1 MNNSIRLMLLA
12 AGLLLLSSGC
22 GVTGNKRLHP
32 GYANFDFPAMMD
44 SDRVFALSVGQLPLK
59 IAAWAIDED
68 EEPEL
73 AGMLRELKAVR
84 VYIFEL
90 EERPDRSLQRIRKT
104 GQRLV
109 ERGWSS
115 LVRVSDDGEQTHVL
129 ARLDGN
135 AIAGLAVLTGDEEEA
150 VFVNMIGNI
159 RPEMFNDIMQE
170 LNTGIDVALSEEQLA
185 TLHDSAG

>member
-1 MNNSIRLMLLA
+1 VNNSIRLMLLA